1 MTAYLFR
8 FVDDE
13 EEPTGYAGIAFA
25 ANKTDLF
32 WLIDEFGD
40 PYSVQI
46 AKVGQSGMCVKYEI
60 SEDEDVDSVYSEVE
74 ISDMAYNRLT
84 GDKRAWKKPSWPE
97 LSVLYGRVAK

>member
-1 MTAYLFR
+1 MTSHLFR

-13 EEPTGYAGIAFA
+13 EKPTGYAGIAFA
-25 ANKTDLF
+25 KNKTDLF

-46 AKVGQSGMCVKYEI
+46 AKTGNYGMCVKYEI
-60 SEDEDVDSVYSEVE
+60 SEDEDADDIYSEVE
-74 ISDMAYNRLT
+74 ISERAYYGLT
-84 GDKRAWKKPSWPE
+84 GDKREWKKPSWPE